1 MLYPKFVD
9 RFSRFYQEPHRSY
22 HSMSHVHTLTRL
34 ILTRSYEQFLIPGVK
49 LDTFSPTG
57 LTDFLMI
64 TAWTHD
70 AYYDPYLGSPL
81 NEYMSRLLYREHSA
95 IIAGSATLSK
105 EEEKILSYAEYAIDL
120 TSKHTQYIGEYIPE
134 TNNVFHLYSWPMCL
148 EMFLFMDL
156 DMFGFYDEDEFR
168 LNNKTV
174 REEYYKTSDND
185 YRIGRE
191 KFLQTLL
198 DKPRIM
204 YLMNDHV
211 EDTIRANLTRSLND
225 PLY

>member
-1 MLYPKFVD
+1 MLYPIFMNELTK
-9 RFSRFYQEPHRSY
+9 FYQEPHRSY
-22 HSMSHVHTLTRL
+22 HSLTHIHTLARH
-34 ILTRSYEQFLIPGVK
+34 ILTRSYEQYLLPEVK

-64 TAWTHD
+64 TAWAHD
-70 AYYDPYLGSPL
+70 SYYDPYLGSPM
-81 NEYMSRLLYREHSA
+81 NEHLSRLLYREVLKKLPSV
-95 IIAGSATLSK
+95 T
-105 EEEKILSYAEYAIDL
+105 EEEKSILSYAEYAIDL
-120 TSKHTQYIGEYIPE
+120 TAKHTQYIGEYVPE

-211 EDTIRANLTRSLND
+211 EATIRANLTRSLND